1 MPELISPEGLE
12 ADAVVPQCLDNQ
24 YVSDHVFQDMISRG
38 VDYVDAK
45 VAAARERDF
54 RTEFIRSLIYSSQ
67 VVIQRAFLKNSDFL
81 YKNYELKEG
90 DDSNL
95 RAFAALM
102 RKPEPAIIP
111 FLFKESSLTDN
122 LQFDVRKEGDAALRA
137 LLDEAGDDVRCVRLA
152 INDTANSDS
161 ADSMATIFGEGLT
174 RLRHLGRSQ
183 RNAMAS
189 ELFAGPSPL
198 QDDVAAWDAFQN
210 AVNSLAVYAFNKA
223 GDLFQDDE
231 KITRTN
237 VYIDRFI
244 AGSSD
249 EERKNNVALGR
260 FRAPGK
266 DDYLL
271 EMKKYVDLVY
281 NTNLPDRLRRYTFT
295 PVDMPSRMALQ
306 DAPSHSF
313 GHQQIS
319 DLVSDDE
326 TLEWVRRSFMERIQS
341 AMDLPLLSDLNVADV
356 LAIRGLPEWESFK
369 NAQQQILQNPLR
381 VLEDLPT
388 FQESFDR
395 FQRALSGWYNDK
407 YKRDQT
413 IQRYCNVVTWVL
425 SIGGIGI
432 TAVAGSHIG
441 TVPHDLLDLTIPEAA
456 KRIPRRVKGYAAK
469 LMVGVYDIGN
479 HQLDAN
485 RSYSIELMRTN
496 EELMREE
503 VVELLQSVGRS
514 ENALPGAAGLIADQG
529 IQ

>member
-1 MPELISPEGLE
+1 MPELISPDGLE

-38 VDYVDAK
+38 VDYTDAK
-45 VAAARERDF
+45 VAGARERAF
-54 RTEFIRSLIYSSQ
+54 RTEFIRSLVYSSQ
-67 VVIQRAFLKNSDFL
+67 MVIQRAFLKNSDFL
-81 YKNYELKEG
+81 YKNYQLKEG

-95 RAFAALM
+95 RAFAALI

-111 FLFKESSLTDN
+111 FLFNESSLTDN

-137 LLDEAGDDVRCVRLA
+137 LLEEVGDDVRCVRLA
-152 INDTANSDS
+152 INDTANSDA

-189 ELFAGPSPL
+189 ELFADPSAL
-198 QDDVAAWDAFQN
+198 QEDGAWDAFQN
-210 AVNSLAVYAFNKA
+210 AVNNLAVYAFNKA
-223 GDLFQDDE
+223 GDLLQEDE

-237 VYIDRFI
+237 VYVDCFI

-260 FRAPGK
+260 FKAPGK
-266 DDYLL
+266 DDFLL

-295 PVDMPSRMALQ
+295 PVNMPSRMALQ
-306 DAPSHSF
+306 DAPSHGF

-326 TLEWVRRSFMERIQS
+326 TLEWVRRSFMDRMQS
-341 AMDLPLLSDLNVADV
+341 AMDLPLLSDLGVADV
-356 LAIRGLPEWESFK
+356 LAIRGLPEWEPFK

-381 VLEDLPT
+381 VLESLQA

-395 FQRALSGWYNDK
+395 FQHALSDWYNDK

-425 SIGGIGI
+425 SIGGVGV
-432 TAVAGSHIG
+432 TAVAGSHLG
-441 TVPHDLLDLTIPEAA
+441 TVPHDLLDLTIPEVA

-469 LMVGVYDIGN
+469 LMVGVYDIGSR
-479 HQLDAN
+479 QLDAD

-496 EELMREE
+496 EELMRED
-503 VVELLQSVGRS
+503 VVELLRSVDRS